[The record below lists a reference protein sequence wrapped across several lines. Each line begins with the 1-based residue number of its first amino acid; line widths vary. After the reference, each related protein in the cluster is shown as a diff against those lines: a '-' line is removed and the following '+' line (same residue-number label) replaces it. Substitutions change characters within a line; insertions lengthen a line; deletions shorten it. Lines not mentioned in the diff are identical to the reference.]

1 MYKQHQVVLV
11 ATNQSKLFIFKNNQL
26 YWDSIGE
33 RTTQLNQ
40 SPQHIYLLSEE
51 KIEVGDW
58 YYCSDDSFGG
68 LGQHTNQSHR
78 CSNCKKIIASTDKSL
93 SIDIIPT
100 GFKSGVGAL
109 SHKQT
114 KPLLQIPQSFIK
126 YFITEFNKGHII
138 DKVNVEYINLEP
150 NEQELILSIN
160 QSNEINIKPIKE
172 FWSREEVESLI
183 EKGIKQGIRIGKT
196 SQSVIEQFERKQDYI
211 NNLKLDI

>member
-58 YYCSDDSFGG
+58 VYSIRDRWIKQCVNPMPVFEQA
-68 LGQHTNQSHR
+68 L
-78 CSNCKKIIASTDKSL
+78 NCKKIIASTDKSL

-126 YFITEFNKGHII
+126 YFITEFNKGNVI

-172 FWSREEVESLI
+172 FWSREEVESLLTLAWATASAYGDNTSAADC
-183 EKGIKQGIRIGKT
+183 KDWIKH
-196 SQSVIEQFERKQDYI
+196 
-211 NNLKLDI
+211 NL

>member
-93 SIDIIPT
+93 MITDY
-100 GFKSGVGAL
+100 VDCDY
-109 SHKQT
+109 
-114 KPLLQIPQSFIK
+114 PLPYIPQSFIE

-138 DKVNVEYINLEP
+138 DKVNVEYEGFGGKRYNIKGNPYRNGYKLKINP
-150 NEQELILSIN
+150 DNT
-160 QSNEINIKPIKE
+160 INIQTIKI
-172 FWSREEVESLI
+172 SKIS
-183 EKGIKQGIRIGKT
+183 
-196 SQSVIEQFERKQDYI
+196 
-211 NNLKLDI
+211 